1 MLTRYITKFN
11 TLCRLII
18 IGLLIYPIPAFGY
31 HVPTQAPSNLTL
43 TVDYEN
49 GTVKADWDASDQ
61 MEDYPAERYAIGFGL
76 SDEVS
81 LPYGIATGNVGD
93 SNALNTEYTFTA
105 SYLNTVFNETH
116 GLFHV
121 AVRSDNDTNSSYSDW
136 TPTVSVTIQNKPSA
150 VSIATYDM
158 NREDGIKFEW
168 LASTSGFVTASNYKM
183 YYKLASASAWTL
195 AGQQSNTDYV
205 LTWDN
210 LTDNTY
216 DFMLSACGSENDC
229 NDSSTLSIDVVLYVA
244 PTTTTTTTSTTTIT
258 STSTTTTTTTTLP
271 PPPPPTTTTTLA
283 PVIVKIGGEE
293 VEYTQ
298 SEVDDGTVDRDIER
312 QENEDKYGCFMTNAQ
327 IDRGDCDIPKEEEK
341 EEEVIIVVEDE
352 QDTKTELSNN
362 DDVVLDV
369 ADKDEDKDI
378 IDEPTEKIIV
388 VDENLEL
395 TDQEEKELTEV
406 IKEIQK
412 QDLDEFA
419 IEEEVIVF
427 DLPEIIEIEQ
437 EDFNEQEDTEPIKEV
452 VEQDEIVDIIPDR
465 QEEVGGRN
473 NETPLD
479 ELTDEQQEEVIKQVE
494 QKIQV
499 VEITEDTTEAE
510 IVKAVEALPVEEK
523 IEVVK
528 EVAKVSVQNLD
539 KATEETKQI
548 VQAVVVEV
556 TKPETVAELSEEE
569 KEVVAE
575 VLGVK
580 ETNDVVII
588 AEQSVEDE
596 TIATAVQEYVERAT
610 ENADVEDYGIQNVIV
625 EVGVEEFINDPLGQ
639 LLDIDL
645 SDVVI
650 SDIGSDMP
658 EAVKTQAA
666 KTVVPVIIVGQIIA
680 TPFTRRF

>member
-1 MLTRYITKFN
+1 MLR
-11 TLCRLII
+11 TLLAFF
-18 IGLLIYPIPAFGY
+18 LLTPLPIFAY
-31 HVPTQAPSNLTL
+31 HVPTQPPSNLTL

-93 SNALNTEYTFTA
+93 SNALNTEYIFTA
-105 SYLNTVFNETH
+105 SYLNAVFNETH

-121 AVRSDNDTNSSYSDW
+121 AVRSDNDTNSSYSTW

-158 NREDGIKFEW
+158 NRSDGIKFEW
-168 LASTSGFVTASNYKM
+168 SASTSGFVTASTYKL
-183 YYKLASASAWTL
+183 YYKLSSASEWTL
-195 AGQQSNTDYV
+195 QGQQSNTDYV
-205 LTWDN
+205 LAWSN
-210 LTDNTY
+210 LTANTY
-216 DFMLSACGSENDC
+216 DFMVSACGSENDC
-229 NDSSTLSIDVVLYVA
+229 NDSSTLSIDVV
-244 PTTTTTTTSTTTIT
+244 
-258 STSTTTTTTTTLP
+258 
-271 PPPPPTTTTTLA
+271 PTTTTTLD
-283 PVIVKIGGEE
+283 PVT
-293 VEYTQ
+293 VERNNNYAETGIYETDAERKAREQ
-298 SEVDDGTVDRDIER
+298 AEYEAEQERIR
-312 QENEDKYGCFMTNAQ
+312 QEEEA
-327 IDRGDCDIPKEEEK
+327 RRKEEERK
-341 EEEVIIVVEDE
+341 AEEKRIAEELEAQRLYEEEQERLRLEEEARIKAEQEELARIEAEKEAAIQKELEQSILKDVDVEKLSDEELEEIQELIDVIQEIQE
-352 QDTKTELSNN
+352 QD
-362 DDVVLDV
+362 
-369 ADKDEDKDI
+369 
-378 IDEPTEKIIV
+378 
-388 VDENLEL
+388 LE
-395 TDQEEKELTEV
+395 QYE
-406 IKEIQK
+406 
-412 QDLDEFA
+412 
-419 IEEEVIVF
+419 IEEEVIVL
-427 DLPEIIEIEQ
+427 DLPEIIIIEQ
-437 EDFNEQEDTEPIKEV
+437 EDLDEEKDTEPIKEV
-452 VEQDEIVDIIPDR
+452 FEEDEFVDIIPDK

-473 NETPLD
+473 NETPLEDLSD
-479 ELTDEQQEEVIKQVE
+479 EEQEEVIKQVE
-494 QKIQV
+494 LKIQV
-499 VEITEDTTEAE
+499 VEITEDTTEKE
-510 IVKAVEALPVEEK
+510 IVEAVQALPVEEK

-575 VLGVK
+575 VLGVQ

-625 EVGVEEFINDPLGQ
+625 EVGIEEFISDPIGQ
-639 LLDIDL
+639 LTDIDL
-645 SDVVI
+645 SGVVL

-680 TPFTRRF
+680 TPITRRF

>member
-18 IGLLIYPIPAFGY
+18 VGLLIYPLPIYAD
-31 HVPTQAPSNLTL
+31 HVPTQPPYDQSLSLDSTTGDV
-43 TVDYEN
+43 TVGIYTSDGFEDSPPEKYTIFFALDSDV
-49 GTVKADWDASDQ
+49 GTSSYCVSTS
-61 MEDYPAERYAIGFGL
+61 FGH
-76 SDEVS
+76 
-81 LPYGIATGNVGD
+81 TGNLQWNNYVFKLDDLRTFFELPVG
-93 SNALNTEYTFTA
+93 TFA
-105 SYLNTVFNETH
+105 IRI
-116 GLFHV
+116 
-121 AVRSDNDTNSSYSDW
+121 RSDNDTDNSYS
-136 TPTVSVTIQNKPSA
+136 TLTSQISVTLPNQTPFSD
-150 VSIATYDM
+150 T
-158 NREDGIKFEW
+158 
-168 LASTSGFVTASNYKM
+168 
-183 YYKLASASAWTL
+183 
-195 AGQQSNTDYV
+195 QSN
-205 LTWDN
+205 W
-210 LTDNTY
+210 
-216 DFMLSACGSENDC
+216 SAPSSTC
-229 NDSSTLSIDVVLYVA
+229 NDTSTTTTTTSSTTTTTTTTVPETTTTTSTTTTTVP
-244 PTTTTTTTSTTTIT
+244 PTTTTTTVPPTTTTTTSTTT
-258 STSTTTTTTTTLP
+258 TTTTTTTL

-298 SEVDDGTVDRDIER
+298 EELDDGTVERDIER
-312 QENEDKYGCFMTNAQ
+312 QDNEDKYGCYMTNAQ

-352 QDTKTELSNN
+352 QDTKTELPN
-362 DDVVLDV
+362 DDVVVLDV

-378 IDEPTEKIIV
+378 IDEPIEEIIV
-388 VDENLEL
+388 IQKDLEL

-437 EDFNEQEDTEPIKEV
+437 EDLNEEKITEPIKEV
-452 VEQDEIVDIIPDR
+452 FEEDEIVDIEPDR

-479 ELTDEQQEEVIKQVE
+479 ELPDEQQEEVIKQVE
-494 QKIQV
+494 EKIQV

-510 IVKAVEALPVEEK
+510 IVEAVEALPVKEK

-528 EVAKVSVQNLD
+528 EVAKVKVQNLD

-575 VLGVK
+575 VLGVV

-625 EVGVEEFINDPLGQ
+625 EIGIEQFVSDPIGQ
-639 LLDIDL
+639 LTDIDL
-645 SDVVI
+645 SDVVL

-680 TPFTRRF
+680 TPITRRF

>member
-1 MLTRYITKFN
+1 
-11 TLCRLII
+11 
-18 IGLLIYPIPAFGY
+18 
-31 HVPTQAPSNLTL
+31 
-43 TVDYEN
+43 
-49 GTVKADWDASDQ
+49 
-61 MEDYPAERYAIGFGL
+61 
-76 SDEVS
+76 
-81 LPYGIATGNVGD
+81 
-93 SNALNTEYTFTA
+93 
-105 SYLNTVFNETH
+105 
-116 GLFHV
+116 
-121 AVRSDNDTNSSYSDW
+121 
-136 TPTVSVTIQNKPSA
+136 
-150 VSIATYDM
+150 
-158 NREDGIKFEW
+158 
-168 LASTSGFVTASNYKM
+168 
-183 YYKLASASAWTL
+183 
-195 AGQQSNTDYV
+195 
-205 LTWDN
+205 
-210 LTDNTY
+210 
-216 DFMLSACGSENDC
+216 
-229 NDSSTLSIDVVLYVA
+229 
-244 PTTTTTTTSTTTIT
+244 
-258 STSTTTTTTTTLP
+258 
-271 PPPPPTTTTTLA
+271 
-283 PVIVKIGGEE
+283 
-293 VEYTQ
+293 
-298 SEVDDGTVDRDIER
+298 
-312 QENEDKYGCFMTNAQ
+312 
-327 IDRGDCDIPKEEEK
+327 
-341 EEEVIIVVEDE
+341 
-352 QDTKTELSNN
+352 
-362 DDVVLDV
+362 VVLDV

-437 EDFNEQEDTEPIKEV
+437 EDLNEQEDTEPIKEDF
-452 VEQDEIVDIIPDR
+452 EQNEIVDIIPDR
-465 QEEVGGRN
+465 QEKVGGRN

-479 ELTDEQQEEVIKQVE
+479 ELTNEQQKEVIKQVE

-510 IVKAVEALPVEEK
+510 IVEAVEALPVEEK

-528 EVAKVSVQNLD
+528 EVAKVKVQNLD

-548 VQAVVVEV
+548 VQAVVVEI

-575 VLGVK
+575 VLGVV

-610 ENADVEDYGIQNVIV
+610 KNADVEDYGIQNVII
-625 EVGVEEFINDPLGQ
+625 EVGVEEFIQDPLGQ

-645 SDVVI
+645 SGVVL

>member
-1 MLTRYITKFN
+1 MLRKF
-11 TLCRLII
+11 LALF
-18 IGLLIYPIPAFGY
+18 LLIPMPVLAD
-31 HVPTQAPSNLTL
+31 HVPTQPAYGQDLTTDNNAGTITIGILGSDGWEDSPPENYTIFFSGSSGITETNSFCVTTSFGHQTNTWQYYTFSNDDLKYYFADLAGENFYFRIRSNNETDNIVSTL
-43 TVDYEN
+43 TTESVYNIYAGVPFEFNQTDWSAPT
-49 GTVKADWDASDQ
+49 GTDACN
-61 MEDYPAERYAIGFGL
+61 
-76 SDEVS
+76 
-81 LPYGIATGNVGD
+81 PYV
-93 SNALNTEYTFTA
+93 
-105 SYLNTVFNETH
+105 
-116 GLFHV
+116 
-121 AVRSDNDTNSSYSDW
+121 
-136 TPTVSVTIQNKPSA
+136 VT
-150 VSIATYDM
+150 T
-158 NREDGIKFEW
+158 
-168 LASTSGFVTASNYKM
+168 TT
-183 YYKLASASAWTL
+183 T
-195 AGQQSNTDYV
+195 
-205 LTWDN
+205 
-210 LTDNTY
+210 
-216 DFMLSACGSENDC
+216 
-229 NDSSTLSIDVVLYVA
+229 SSTTTTTTTTVPETTTTTTATVP
-244 PTTTTTTTSTTTIT
+244 PTTTTSTTTTTTSTTT
-258 STSTTTTTTTTLP
+258 TTTL

-298 SEVDDGTVDRDIER
+298 SELDDGTVNRDIER
-312 QENEDKYGCFMTNAQ
+312 QENEDKYGCYMTNAQ

-369 ADKDEDKDI
+369 ADKDEDKNI
-378 IDEPTEKIIV
+378 INEPTEKIIV

-419 IEEEVIVF
+419 IEDEVIVF

-437 EDFNEQEDTEPIKEV
+437 EDLNEQEDTEPIKEI

-465 QEEVGGRN
+465 QEEMGGRN
-473 NETPLD
+473 NETQLED
-479 ELTDEQQEEVIKQVE
+479 LSEKEQEEVIAQVE

-510 IVKAVEALPVEEK
+510 IVEAVEALPIEEK

>member
-18 IGLLIYPIPAFGY
+18 VGLLIYPIPAFGY

-168 LASTSGFVTASNYKM
+168 LASTSGFVTASTYKM

-210 LTDNTY
+210 LTDDTY

-244 PTTTTTTTSTTTIT
+244 PTTTTTTTSTTT
-258 STSTTTTTTTTLP
+258 TTTTTL

-298 SEVDDGTVDRDIER
+298 SELDDGTVDRDIER
-312 QENEDKYGCFMTNAQ
+312 QENEDKYGCYMTNAQ

-341 EEEVIIVVEDE
+341 KEEVIIVIEDE
-352 QDTKTELSNN
+352 QDTKTELSND

-369 ADKDEDKDI
+369 ADKDEDKNI

-395 TDQEEKELTEV
+395 TDQEKKELTEV

-412 QDLDEFA
+412 QDLDQFA
-419 IEEEVIVF
+419 IEDEVIVF

-437 EDFNEQEDTEPIKEV
+437 ENLDEEKDTKPIKEV

-465 QEEVGGRN
+465 QEEMGERN

-499 VEITEDTTEAE
+499 VEITENTTEAE
-510 IVKAVEALPVEEK
+510 IVEAVEALPVEEK

-528 EVAKVSVQNLD
+528 EVAKVKVQNLD

-548 VQAVVVEV
+548 VQAVIVEV

-575 VLGVK
+575 VLGLV

-625 EVGVEEFINDPLGQ
+625 EVGIEEFINDPLGQ

-645 SDVVI
+645 SGVVL